1 MSVAGPGDSSAALAA
16 RVRGLIAARDLDAL
30 ADELVDINYSPPGF
44 AGPEAGYALGLALAM
59 RLDNVVELMRLL
71 ARQCAGM
78 GVWPDMVKSAGLM
91 FQQLAEGLP
100 DESLPLVC
108 DYWLGAAKR
117 VDYRYCIDGL
127 IRMARARLAAGA
139 PLAPELI
146 TRIRRHDAQVAA
158 TLDGPVLNGGEAWS
172 DAALADAAQRGPAW
186 RDLLAHAVTSSGA
199 MPSAR
204 WEPEARAKLAAV
216 GEPAA
221 AGQIRAWLA
230 LVGKPRTG
238 SGLGLDDTID
248 PHDADAVRGLAWM
261 LGLIAADADSARS
274 LAGLAETVLRKIPG
288 IGPRS
293 PKIANAAVYALSRM
307 PGEDALAQLGRL
319 ATRITYRGTLTQ
331 LDKAL
336 HTRAAELGVTREQIE
351 EMAVPDFG
359 LTEVSR
365 RTERFGEAAAELVI
379 HGRAADLIRRSAA
392 GKVVK
397 SPPAEVR
404 RDFAEEVKELK
415 SAAADVE
422 KMLPAQAERL
432 ERLFLAQRSWEFRR
446 WSEYYLDH
454 RLVGTLARRLIWTI
468 GDVPAAHADGAL
480 RALGGAALAPASD
493 TPVELWHPIGR
504 ETAEILAWRDWLEWH
519 QVTQPFK
526 QAHRE
531 VYLLTAAEQATRT
544 YSNRFAAHILCQHQ
558 FNALATQRGWRN
570 RLRLM
575 VDDDCPPATRDLPQ
589 WGLRAEFWIEGLGTD
604 YETDTTGSGAFLH
617 VATDQVR
624 FYPARS
630 AGNVAHAYGGGY
642 RRDGGNAPDDAPVP
656 LTDVPPLVL
665 SELLRD
671 VDLFVGVASVGNDPG
686 WQDGGPGGRYGEY
699 WRSYSFGEL
708 SETACT
714 RADLL
719 RRLLPRLAIGPQC
732 TVEGRFLHVRGTLHT
747 YKIHLGSANILM
759 SPGDTYLCIVPA
771 SSAPDPGVVLPFE
784 GDQTLAIIL
793 SKAML
798 LANDTKITDPAITSQ
813 IRRTSER

>member
-1 MSVAGPGDSSAALAA
+1 MPAAGPGEGPAALAA
-16 RVRGLIAARDLDAL
+16 RVRGWIAAHDLDAL
-30 ADELVDINYSPPGF
+30 ADELVSINYSPPGF
-44 AGPEAGYALGLALAM
+44 ADPEAGRALGLALAM
-59 RLDNVVELMRLL
+59 ELDDVVELMRLL
-71 ARQCAGM
+71 ARRCAGM
-78 GVWPDMVKSAGLM
+78 GVYPDMVKSAGLM
-91 FQQLAEGLP
+91 FQQLADRLP

-108 DYWLGAAKR
+108 DYWLGAAER
-117 VDYRYCIDGL
+117 VDYRYCIGGL
-127 IRMARARLAAGA
+127 IRMTRARLATGA

-146 TRIRRHDAQVAA
+146 TMIRRHDPQVAA
-158 TLDGPVLNGGEAWS
+158 TLGGPVLKGGEAWS

-186 RDLLAHAVTSSGA
+186 RDLLAHAVTASGA

-204 WEPEARAKLAAV
+204 WETEGRARLAAV

-221 AGQIRAWLA
+221 AGQIRVWLA
-230 LVGKPRTG
+230 LVGQPRTG
-238 SGLGLDDTID
+238 PGLGVDDTID
-248 PHDADAVRGLAWM
+248 LHDADAVRGLAWM
-261 LGLIAADADSARS
+261 LGLIATDAESARS

-293 PKIANAAVYALSRM
+293 PKIANAAVYALARM

-336 HTRAAELGVTREQIE
+336 HTRAAELGVPREQIE

-359 LTEVSR
+359 LTEVGR
-365 RTERFGEAAAELVI
+365 RTERFGQAAAELVI
-379 HGRAADLIRRSAA
+379 HGGAADLIWRTAA

-415 SAAADVE
+415 SAATDIE
-422 KMLPAQAERL
+422 KMLPAQATRL
-432 ERLFLAQRSWEFRR
+432 ERLFLARRSWEFRR

-454 RLVGTLARRLIWTI
+454 RLVGALARRLIWII
-468 GDVPAAHADGAL
+468 GDVPAVHADGAL
-480 RALGGAALAPASD
+480 RALGGAMLDPASD
-493 TPVELWHPIGR
+493 APVELWHPIGR

-519 QVTQPFK
+519 QITQPFK

-531 VYLLTAAEQATRT
+531 VYLVTPAEQATGI
-544 YSNRFAAHILCQHQ
+544 YSNRFASHILRQQQ
-558 FNALATQRGWRN
+558 FNALAAQRGWRN

-575 VDDDCPPATRDLPQ
+575 VDDDYPPATKELAP
-589 WGLRAEFWIEGLGTD
+589 WGLRAEFWIEGLGQD
-604 YETDTTGSGAFLH
+604 YGADTTGSGVFLH
-617 VATDQVR
+617 VTTDQVR
-624 FYPARS
+624 FYPAGS

-642 RRDGGNAPDDAPVP
+642 RRDGTNAPEDAPVP

-665 SELLRD
+665 SEVLRD
-671 VDLFVGVASVGNDPG
+671 VDLFVGVASVGNDPQ
-686 WQDGGPGGRYGEY
+686 WQDGGPGDRYGDY

-708 SETACT
+708 AETART

-719 RRLLPRLAIGPQC
+719 QRLLPRLAISAQC

-759 SPGDTYLCIVPA
+759 SPGDTYLCIMPA
-771 SSAPDPGVVLPFE
+771 QTSLDAGVALPFE
-784 GDQTLAIIL
+784 GDRTLAIIL

-813 IRRTSER
+813 IRRTSGR